1 MKTGVLR
8 LLILSTLFISQLAW
22 ATINFED
29 AVFPELA
36 TSGRALAMGNA
47 FISRVDDS
55 LSTFYNP
62 AGLGSVRYRHLHL
75 SNFHLESNK
84 GFLTSGTGGTAFDA
98 ISDFPKSFT
107 LDGTRE
113 LLLKHPGKLSHA
125 RIQFMPNFTTRYF
138 TMGYLVSKTQRAY
151 MGDYDAGEKYE
162 YASRLDYGPYAG
174 LNLSLFGGVFKIG
187 ASAIFLSR
195 DEAIGTS
202 TATVPLD
209 LKDGDYKKG
218 RAIIVTAGTK
228 LTLPVTA
235 LPTFSA
241 TLHNALG
248 TKFSGR
254 AAGAPTEILQS
265 LDLGFSLTP
274 QIGSSTRVH
283 FEVDYKDALA
293 EYSGVSATRKI
304 LAGLEFDFAH
314 IMFFRLGYG
323 DGFGCAGLGMRTRRL
338 EVDLTTYAVDTST
351 AAFRGHEDR
360 RFAMTLSSGF

>member
-1 MKTGVLR
+1 
-8 LLILSTLFISQLAW
+8 
-22 ATINFED
+22 
-29 AVFPELA
+29 
-36 TSGRALAMGNA
+36 MGNA

-55 LSTFYNP
+55 LSAFYNP
-62 AGLGSVRYRHLHL
+62 AGLGTVRYRHLHL

-84 GFLTSGTGGTAFDA
+84 GFFNAGASGKAFDA
-98 ISDFPKSFT
+98 VTDFPKTFT

-113 LLLKHPGKLSHA
+113 LLLKHPNTLTHA
-125 RIQFMPNFTTRYF
+125 RVQAMPNFTTRYF
-138 TMGYLVSKTQRAY
+138 TMGYLISKTQRAY
-151 MGDYDAGEKYE
+151 MGDTAAGGEYE
-162 YASRLDYGPYAG
+162 YASRLDYGPYTG

-195 DEAIGTS
+195 DEAIGAQ
-202 TATVPLD
+202 TATVAMN

-218 RAIIVTAGTK
+218 RAIILTGGTK
-228 LTLPVTA
+228 LTLPIEA

-241 TLHNALG
+241 TLHNATA

-274 QIGSSTRVH
+274 QIGTSTRVH
-283 FEVDYKDALA
+283 FELNYKDALGS
-293 EYSGVSATRKI
+293 YSGVSTSRKI
-304 LAGLEFDFAH
+304 LAGMEFDFAH

-323 DGFGCAGLGMRTRRL
+323 DGFGCAGLGIKTRRL
-338 EVDLTTYAVDTST
+338 EFDLTTYAVDTTTS
-351 AAFRGHEDR
+351 AFRGHEDR